1 MKCSAFSLRA
11 SADARILALLFSLL
25 FSFELFAQNT
35 PDTTYATGYIDIM
48 KINTNNS
55 ISTALDYTF
64 RPLNVQ
70 MSNPPSVN
78 GQKIGL
84 GFLPFNLPVYIDT
97 TVSIGKQPTKL
108 KAKVISTGG
117 ADLNIFL
124 DVPDCRGVLNV
135 YDMMGSKVK
144 SVGFAG
150 GSIYLVFPVLD
161 NGVYIYEICSDNGTL
176 GGKFIKCNNRLC
188 GRLSHP
194 AGGMSGARW
203 AAGNHSADY
212 EITISDPNATVGS
225 GFLTLVD
232 TLHLSEGNNGLIDLY
247 LSRVPLLKVD
257 LIVHSWDLNG
267 DTIANAL
274 FFMKDSQGNID
285 SLRTDSTGRAV
296 FCDLNQ
302 NASFTCGIGGRIG
315 MKIWEGFNITV
326 PSGIISYND
335 TIFVK
340 NYCLIPDSM
349 WSGKND
355 TMSYMSRLEIGDM
368 FQNFNIEA
376 SLDTVRVY
384 VSSTFPS
391 NQFIIVNNT
400 LDSLADWT
408 GIPIFKSASPLP
420 NPPYGNPY
428 TMNHSLIGTTMM
440 PGTSNTAALI
450 LYMPS
455 GPFPGVSVVFRG
467 NMTVNGTNINS
478 INKEM
483 GRVFGFGEVTSYNS
497 FMNPVSKPISDR
509 DIAIFRTITLLG
521 RRIFKDYKQDL
532 PSVSFLR
539 DSSAFIP
546 GMVMMGE

>member
-1 MKCSAFSLRA
+1 
-11 SADARILALLFSLL
+11 
-25 FSFELFAQNT
+25 
-35 PDTTYATGYIDIM
+35 
-48 KINTNNS
+48 
-55 ISTALDYTF
+55 
-64 RPLNVQ
+64 
-70 MSNPPSVN
+70 
-78 GQKIGL
+78 
-84 GFLPFNLPVYIDT
+84 
-97 TVSIGKQPTKL
+97 
-108 KAKVISTGG
+108 
-117 ADLNIFL
+117 
-124 DVPDCRGVLNV
+124 
-135 YDMMGSKVK
+135 
-144 SVGFAG
+144 
-150 GSIYLVFPVLD
+150 
-161 NGVYIYEICSDNGTL
+161 
-176 GGKFIKCNNRLC
+176 
-188 GRLSHP
+188 
-194 AGGMSGARW
+194 MSGARL
-203 AAGNHSADY
+203 AAGTHFADY

-232 TLHLSEGNNGLIDLY
+232 TIHLTDGNNGLINLY

-267 DTIANAL
+267 DTLSNAL

-285 SLRTDSTGRAV
+285 SLRTDSSGKAV
-296 FCDLNQ
+296 FLDLNQ

-315 MKIWEGFNITV
+315 MKIWENFNITV

-335 TIFVK
+335 TVFEK

-384 VSSTFPS
+384 VSTTFPS
-391 NQFIIVNNT
+391 NQYIIVNNT

-420 NPPYGNPY
+420 NTFTTSDPY
-428 TMNHSLIGTTMM
+428 TWNHSLIGTNMM
-440 PGTSNTAALI
+440 PGTSNTTPYTI
-450 LYMPS
+450 IMPN
-455 GPFPGVSVVFRG
+455 GPFPGVYVVYRG
-467 NMTVNGTNINS
+467 NMTVNGTNPNE

-497 FMNPVSKPISDR
+497 FMNPVPKPISDR

-521 RRIFKDYKQDL
+521 RRIFKDYKQAL
-532 PSVSFLR
+532 PSVSWLR
-539 DSSAFIP
+539 DSSSIVP